1 MKTVLHALNS
11 VEAHV
16 VKGLL
21 RSEGIECSV
30 LGDYLQGAVGELP
43 PTNLI
48 RVVVNDEDFDRA
60 KAIVDDW
67 STAGL
72 IA

>member
-48 RVVVNDEDFDRA
+48 RVVVNDEDYDRA

-67 STAGL
+67 SSAGL